1 MFSGLFGGNSG
12 KPMPQDEE
20 RGPVPN
26 LSTVRLFTVGEVAE
40 LFRVSNMTVY
50 RLVRDRKL
58 RAVRVGHSYRIPAQ
72 AVFEYL
78 YKSGR
83 PP

>member
-1 MFSGLFGGNSG
+1 
-12 KPMPQDEE
+12 MPQDEE
-20 RGPVPN
+20 RAGVPN
-26 LSTVRLFTVGEVAE
+26 LSTVWLLTVAEVAE

-50 RLVRDRKL
+50 RLVRDREL

-78 YKSGR
+78 YKSGKL
-83 PP
+83 P

>member
-1 MFSGLFGGNSG
+1 MLLGFFRGNTG

-20 RGPVPN
+20 RNPVPN
-26 LSTVRLFTVGEVAE
+26 LSTVRLLTVGEVAQ

-72 AVFEYL
+72 AVYEYL

-83 PP
+83 LP